1 MEPQIITV
9 LIILSITI
17 TLLILDI
24 FRIDIIA
31 ILCMLSLGWTRI
43 LAPAEMLSG
52 FSSNAVIAMISVMI
66 LGSGIAKTGIMNKV
80 AKFIIKLAGK
90 SRQKIIG
97 LVSISVGI
105 ISAFMQNVGS
115 AALFLPAVLNISK
128 RERIPA
134 SELIMPLGFA
144 AILGGTL
151 TMIASGPLILLNDL
165 LKNAKLEPYGLFGV
179 TPAGIILLVVGIG
192 FFFFFGKWFLPHSDS
207 SDQKES
213 EQKKLIDTWHLHYT
227 INCYTIPENSQLVS
241 KTPERTKIWEQYNI
255 NILAVSDEEDV
266 TYAPW
271 RYTRFKSGQRIA
283 IMGKEK
289 DMKKFATD
297 FQLHF
302 NRELNEFQELMEP
315 TGAGFVEV
323 IIPPRSSVIGST
335 IRQLSFRKNYSVEP
349 LIFFSKGKKITGDFS
364 DHKIK
369 AGDTIIMY
377 GVWENMLRL
386 KESSD
391 FVVIT
396 SIEEEEKRRGKGWIA
411 ISCFAAAIGLTIS
424 GFPISI
430 SLFSGA
436 IAMVL
441 TGVIRIDE
449 IYNSVEWKVV
459 FLIAGLIPLGL
470 AMQKTG
476 TAAFLAENVM
486 SIVQGSHPIII
497 LLSISTLATLFS
509 LFMSNVASTVVLVP
523 LVISIAQIG
532 QLDPRPLVLLVGVC
546 SANSLILPTH
556 QVNAMLMT
564 AGGYSN
570 KDYFKA
576 GGVMTIIFLIT
587 VTAVFYL
594 FYI

>member
-9 LIILSITI
+9 LVILSFTI
-17 TLLILDI
+17 ILLILDI
-24 FRIDIIA
+24 FRIDIVA
-31 ILCMLSLGWTRI
+31 ILCMLSLGWTGI
-43 LAPAEMLSG
+43 LKPVEMLSG

-66 LGSGIAKTGIMNKV
+66 MGNGIAKTGVMNKV
-80 AKFIIKLAGK
+80 AQYIIRLAGK

-128 RERIPA
+128 KERIPA

-165 LKNAKLEPYGLFGV
+165 LKNAQLKPYGLFGV
-179 TPAGIILLVVGIG
+179 TPAGIILLVVGIA
-192 FFFFFGKWFLPHSDS
+192 FFFFFGKWILPRS
-207 SDQKES
+207 SSNHKKET
-213 EQKKLIDTWHLHYT
+213 EQKKLIETWHLPYT
-227 INCYTIPENSQLVS
+227 INCYTIPEKSELVS
-241 KTPERTKIWEQYNI
+241 RTPEKTKIWEQYSI
-255 NILAVSDEEDV
+255 NILAVSDEEDI
-266 TYAPW
+266 TYSPW
-271 RYTRFKSGQRIA
+271 RYTRFEPGQRIA
-283 IMGKEK
+283 LLGEED
-289 DMKKFATD
+289 DMKKFAAD
-297 FQLHF
+297 FQLQF
-302 NRELNEFQELMEP
+302 NRELNEFEELMDP
-315 TGAGFVEV
+315 TEAGFVEV
-323 IIPPRSSVIGST
+323 IIPPRSSVIDST

-349 LIFFSKGKKITGDFS
+349 LLFFSKGKKITGDFS
-364 DHKIK
+364 DRKIK
-369 AGDTIIMY
+369 AGDTLIVH

-386 KESSD
+386 KENSD

-396 SIEEEEKRRGKGWIA
+396 SIEEEEKRNGKSWIA
-411 ISCFAAAIGLTIS
+411 ALCFAAAIGLTIA
-424 GFPISI
+424 GFPISV

-441 TGVIRIDE
+441 SKVIRIDE

-476 TAAFLAENVM
+476 TAAFLAEGVM
-486 SIVQGSHPIII
+486 SLVKGTHPVFV
-497 LLSISTLATLFS
+497 LLSIAVLATLFS
-509 LFMSNVASTVVLVP
+509 LFMSNVASTVVLAP
-523 LVISIAQIG
+523 LVISMAQIG
-532 QLDPRPLVLLVGVC
+532 QLDPRPLVLLVAVC
-546 SANSLILPTH
+546 SANSFILPTH

-576 GGVMTIIFLIT
+576 GGAMTIIFLIT
-587 VTAVFYL
+587 VTAVFYF